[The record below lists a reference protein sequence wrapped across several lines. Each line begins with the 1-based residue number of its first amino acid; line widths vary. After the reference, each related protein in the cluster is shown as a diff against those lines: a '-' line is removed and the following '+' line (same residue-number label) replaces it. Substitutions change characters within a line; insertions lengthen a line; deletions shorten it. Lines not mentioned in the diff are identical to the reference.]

1 MPRQTFSNLK
11 SDKYLSVCCFS
22 SHFMALWFWFHTDC
36 SKTPG
41 FLIQVR
47 FRIFLSNGPEAGVC
61 RARLEMVAREM
72 QELTCCSCLSGDR
85 SGSSTLLC
93 LVIGW
98 EEPVGS
104 MTLTRML
111 QCIQRC
117 IVLLGKIKVYK
128 TLAKSY
134 SVNREAK
141 KKILKR
147 ELKKIVYYRL
157 TSLEISSGNR
167 SVPSIMDYYQ

>member
-1 MPRQTFSNLK
+1 
-11 SDKYLSVCCFS
+11 
-22 SHFMALWFWFHTDC
+22 
-36 SKTPG
+36 
-41 FLIQVR
+41 
-47 FRIFLSNGPEAGVC
+47 
-61 RARLEMVAREM
+61 
-72 QELTCCSCLSGDR
+72 
-85 SGSSTLLC
+85 
-93 LVIGW
+93 
-98 EEPVGS
+98 
-104 MTLTRML
+104 MTLTCML